1 MSNVFKVTQV
11 DGFDKELLL
20 VGEGYMARPVT
31 LNKATVSGLVADDK
45 GHYIIPQGIYL
56 TGAAGSLLLNPQQN
70 AVAVVPT
77 VAKASATVG
86 TALVVTAKADGG
98 VAYSVELTKGTS
110 KYIKVTADATKAT
123 VALAV
128 DSKGGDIISTNADVV
143 KAINSD
149 TTANTYVSAALA
161 TGANGDDLAV
171 VTAAVATSNGAAD
184 AVASDIDGIL
194 YHSVDVTD
202 GEATGAMIYKGVIN
216 IDNMPE
222 IPGAAV
228 KAKLPNIVF
237 ARRD

>member
-56 TGAAGSLLLNPQQN
+56 TGATGSLLLNPQQN

-86 TALVVTAKADGG
+86 TALVVTAKADGDI
-98 VAYSVELTKGTS
+98 AYSVELTKGTS
-110 KYIKVTADATKAT
+110 KYVKVTADATKAT

-128 DSKGGDIISTNADVV
+128 DRKGGDIISTNADVV

-171 VTAAVATSNGAAD
+171 VTAAVATSKGAAD

-222 IPGAAV
+222 IP
-228 KAKLPNIVF
+228 
-237 ARRD
+237 

>member
-1 MSNVFKVTQV
+1 MN
-11 DGFDKELLL
+11 
-20 VGEGYMARPVT
+20 
-31 LNKATVSGLVADDK
+31 GLVADDK

-56 TGAAGSLLLNPQQN
+56 TGATGSLLLNPQQN

-77 VAKASATVG
+77 VAKAYAAVG
-86 TALVVTAKADGG
+86 TALVVTAKADGD

-110 KYIKVTADATKAT
+110 KYVKVTADATKAT

-171 VTAAVATSNGAAD
+171 VTAAVATSKGVAD

-222 IPGAAV
+222 ISGAAV